1 MLATVPSVTAIS
13 RTSLL
18 TGSAQDRRPGRGDAS
33 ASPHSG
39 AGASPCSSTRPTSPP
54 SPAVPSPGRSATQI
68 AKADTVVG
76 VVLNTIDDALDKG
89 KLGPAHWTVDEVT
102 YLRQVL
108 DEARRA
114 GRPVILTADHGH
126 VLG

>member
-1 MLATVPSVTAIS
+1 M
-13 RTSLL
+13 
-18 TGSAQDRRPGRGDAS
+18 
-33 ASPHSG
+33 
-39 AGASPCSSTRPTSPP
+39 PP

-76 VVLNTIDDALDKG
+76 IVLNTIDDALDKG
-89 KLGPAHWTVDEVT
+89 KPGPAHWTVDEVT

-126 VLG
+126 VLDRDRGQTADQASRIRRTRHSLTPPATGWACQEPARSPCAARAS